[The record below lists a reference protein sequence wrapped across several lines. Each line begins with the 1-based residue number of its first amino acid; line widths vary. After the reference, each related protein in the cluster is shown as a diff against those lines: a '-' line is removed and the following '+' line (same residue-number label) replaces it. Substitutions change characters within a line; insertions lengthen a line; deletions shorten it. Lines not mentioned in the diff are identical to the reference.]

1 MKLKKGLLTV
11 FSVLPL
17 VVSGIALFFLPDRIP
32 GHYGADLTVDRYG
45 SKYEILIFPPII
57 LIIGLIF
64 LLAAKL
70 IQEEPNK
77 RITLNIGLALV
88 LFFNALNYFVLYVQA
103 NAIKDIGKFGFNRF
117 LLLAFGVFFIFIGN
131 LMPMVRKNAF
141 IGMRTKWSMKN
152 DAVWKKC
159 QLFAGVSMIVAGV
172 ICGVLAFAWP
182 ELFAMV
188 GVLIAVVI
196 VNVIYSYFAAK
207 KYENKE

>member
-45 SKYEILIFPPII
+45 SKYEILILPPII

-70 IQEEPNK
+70 ISEEPNK

-103 NAIKDIGKFGFNRF
+103 NAIKDIGKFGFILHLYRKPDADGEEKRLHRHADEVEHEERRGVEEVSAFRRRF
-117 LLLAFGVFFIFIGN
+117 HDRHGRDL
-131 LMPMVRKNAF
+131 R
-141 IGMRTKWSMKN
+141 R
-152 DAVWKKC
+152 
-159 QLFAGVSMIVAGV
+159 AGVRVSG
-172 ICGVLAFAWP
+172 AFRDGRRVDRGRDR
-182 ELFAMV
+182 ECDLLV
-188 GVLIAVVI
+188 YRG
-196 VNVIYSYFAAK
+196 K
-207 KYENKE
+207 KV

>member
-1 MKLKKGLLTV
+1 M
-11 FSVLPL
+11 
-17 VVSGIALFFLPDRIP
+17 
-32 GHYGADLTVDRYG
+32 
-45 SKYEILIFPPII
+45 ILPPII

-77 RITLNIGLALV
+77 RIALNIGLAPV

-117 LLLAFGVFFIFIGN
+117 LLLAF
-131 LMPMVRKNAF
+131 
-141 IGMRTKWSMKN
+141 
-152 DAVWKKC
+152 
-159 QLFAGVSMIVAGV
+159 
-172 ICGVLAFAWP
+172 AWP

-196 VNVIYSYFAAK
+196 VNVIYSYIAAK
-207 KYENKE
+207 NG